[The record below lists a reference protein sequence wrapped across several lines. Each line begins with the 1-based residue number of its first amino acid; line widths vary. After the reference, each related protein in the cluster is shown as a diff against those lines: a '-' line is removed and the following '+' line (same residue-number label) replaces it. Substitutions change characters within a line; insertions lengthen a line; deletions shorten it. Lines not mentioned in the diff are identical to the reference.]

1 MTQRERQLLQWIEAD
16 PMISQEQLA
25 KKAGITR
32 SSVAVH
38 ISNLMKKG
46 YIAGK
51 GYVLRS
57 GSYAVVVGGVNID
70 IGGRPFAP
78 LVAKDSNPGKV
89 TTSLGGVGR
98 NIAHNMSLLGV
109 DVRFLT
115 AFGDDVYAQRIA
127 ASCGELG
134 IDISHALQISGG
146 ATPTYL
152 FLDDNDG
159 DMALALSDM
168 EICDRITPTYLAA
181 NLKLLNHAQLVVTD
195 TNLPPETLEYLA
207 AHCEAPIFADPVS
220 TAKAGKLKPLL
231 SKLHTLKPN
240 RMEAELLSG
249 VKITDEASLRC
260 AAQSL
265 LDTGLHRVFIS
276 LGTDGVFA
284 ADHQQMLLQPCFP
297 ATMSNA
303 TGAGDAFMAA
313 LAWAYLEGMELQQTA
328 ASAAAAAAIAVE
340 SSQTINPMLSEQS
353 VRSKMKEA
361 PV

>member
-1 MTQRERQLLQWIEAD
+1 MTQRERQILQWIEAD
-16 PMISQEQLA
+16 PMISQERLA
-25 KKAGITR
+25 EKAGITR

-46 YIAGK
+46 FIAGK

-70 IGGRPFAP
+70 IGGRSFAP
-78 LVAKDSNPGKV
+78 LVAKDSNPGRV
-89 TTSLGGVGR
+89 STSLGGVGR

-115 AFGDDVYAQRIA
+115 AFGDDVYAQRIE

-146 ATPTYL
+146 STPTYL
-152 FLDDNDG
+152 FLNDTDG

-168 EICDRITPTYLAA
+168 EICERITPAYLAS
-181 NLKLLNHAQLVVTD
+181 NLNVLNNAQLIVAD
-195 TNLPPETLEYLA
+195 TNLPEQSLAYLA
-207 AHCEAPIFADPVS
+207 EHCTVPIFVDPVS
-220 TAKAGKLKPLL
+220 TAKAVKIRPILG
-231 SKLHTLKPN
+231 KLHTLKPN

-249 VKITDEASLRC
+249 VKITTDESLRE
-260 AAQSL
+260 AAQKL
-265 LDTGLHRVFIS
+265 LDTGLRRVFIS

-284 ADHQQMLLQPCFP
+284 ADHNEMILLPCYPAQMK
-297 ATMSNA
+297 NA

-313 LAWAYLEGMELQQTA
+313 LAWAYLEGTDLKGSA
-328 ASAAAAAAIAVE
+328 CAAAAAASIAVE
-340 SSQTINPMLSEQS
+340 GSETINPAMSAEA
-353 VRSKMKEA
+353 VRRKMKK
-361 PV
+361 